1 MVISRMQE
9 ATAFAVALGSAVA
22 LVPLVRRLCFRW
34 GIFDPPGHLKI
45 HSEPIPRLGGVAIA
59 CALIAGIAATSRGA
73 DGSAL
78 FLVAAVGLVWLTGL
92 IDDLRG
98 LAPFFRLLAQIG
110 GALLLY
116 AGGWRI
122 AGFSSGAFGIFAQCL
137 FVILFV
143 NAFNFLDGMDGLA
156 AGITAVI
163 ALGYALM
170 PGAALSA
177 FGHAMAW
184 SLAGACAGFLFFNF
198 PPAKIFMGDSG
209 STVLGF
215 SVAFLGLDFM
225 EARGAGGATGS
236 LLFPFIIAAL
246 PILDALLV
254 VARRVARGK
263 SPLQAD
269 REHFYD
275 RLLAAGRTARRV
287 AISCYFLTACLG
299 LLGWFGMLGGMRRS
313 LILGAGIF
321 GALLV
326 SAWWLGAARLGA
338 MKHSRYRAEL

>member
-78 FLVAAVGLVWLTGL
+78 FLVAALGLVWLTGL

-110 GALLLY
+110 AALLLY
-116 AGGWRI
+116 AGGWRM
-122 AGFSSGAFGIFAQCL
+122 AVFSSGAFGIFAQCL

-143 NAFNFLDGMDGLA
+143 NAFNFLDGVDGLA
-156 AGITAVI
+156 SGITAVI

-177 FGHAMAW
+177 FGHAVAW

-198 PPAKIFMGDSG
+198 PPAKIFMGDLG

-236 LLFPFIIAAL
+236 LLFPFLIAAL

-269 REHFYD
+269 REHF
-275 RLLAAGRTARRV
+275 
-287 AISCYFLTACLG
+287 
-299 LLGWFGMLGGMRRS
+299 
-313 LILGAGIF
+313 
-321 GALLV
+321 
-326 SAWWLGAARLGA
+326 
-338 MKHSRYRAEL
+338 